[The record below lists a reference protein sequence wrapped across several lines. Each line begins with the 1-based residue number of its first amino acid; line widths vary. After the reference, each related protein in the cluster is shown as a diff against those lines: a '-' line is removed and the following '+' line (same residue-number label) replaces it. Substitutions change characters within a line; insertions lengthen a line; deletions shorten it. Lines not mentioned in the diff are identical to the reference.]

1 MLEGEGLPK
10 RWEEW
15 QYVEVNTS
23 QHYAGLQRRM
33 KLERKGGKQL
43 TSDESKAI
51 WMNLGYPTQLSA
63 CYLWL
68 PLFTK
73 GKIHKFLKSKG
84 NSITK

>member
-1 MLEGEGLPK
+1 
-10 RWEEW
+10 
-15 QYVEVNTS
+15 
-23 QHYAGLQRRM
+23 M

-73 GKIHKFLKSKG
+73 VRSSFFQMQFPKRSQASARYGFYNTHSMESSLI
-84 NSITK
+84 